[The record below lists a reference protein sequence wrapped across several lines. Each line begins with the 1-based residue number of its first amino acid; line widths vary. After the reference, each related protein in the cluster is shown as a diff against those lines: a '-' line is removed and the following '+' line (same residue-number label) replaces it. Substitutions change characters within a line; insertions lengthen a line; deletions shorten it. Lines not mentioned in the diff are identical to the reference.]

1 MAGVCQMT
9 VPGSSAVE
17 LWGSLTSDGAGR
29 LAEALHRIPPGGELA
44 IRFESAPELQPVVL
58 AQLAGHLRGYGGSAS
73 IRLLGLRERDCRL
86 LRYFGL
92 VLDDSGAVVMRPAPD
107 QGTHAS
113 A

>member
-17 LWGSLTSDGAGR
+17 LWGSLTHDGEGR
-29 LAEALHRIPPGGELA
+29 LAEALHRLPPGGELA

-86 LRYFGL
+86 LGYLGL
-92 VLDDSGAVVMRPAPD
+92 VLDDSGCVVTRPA
-107 QGTHAS
+107 QGEGAG
-113 A
+113 APA